1 MSNSTPKNS
10 AMNYSRSFCGT
21 LEYMA
26 PEIMQNKNY
35 TNSVDWFSFGLLLFE
50 MLSGLNPYKND

>member
-1 MSNSTPKNS
+1 MSTPKNS
-10 AMNYSRSFCGT
+10 AMNHARSFCGT

-50 MLSGLNPYKND
+50 MLTGLNPYKTD